1 MTARRRRRAMSPARV
16 REAAV
21 DAAPSS
27 HGVTTV
33 ADVEDAACRRQLW
46 SQSLSPSTP
55 ATSLLPASPPLP
67 LHLPPAAAALPPSSP
82 APPPPAPPQ
91 QSTLTPRA
99 CGVSLHLAPETETGY
114 EGVSVGPVLGR
125 FTAVCFYKGNRRFLG
140 TFDSAL
146 EGAICYAKVLK
157 ALKAQDEPPSSVAP
171 GVREREHKGFEGEG
185 EVPLDASEV
194 LLPAQAARQQ
204 RDSLQREV
212 AAREAQRRAL
222 AESAKRAHR
231 QTVNH
236 ERKEAMA
243 RRHRDR
249 QAAMHW
255 LPLRERRSIM
265 DQKMAQA
272 DERRRAYLGRFVGH
286 SKAPVSQGFQ
296 SPQQW

>member
-1 MTARRRRRAMSPARV
+1 
-16 REAAV
+16 
-21 DAAPSS
+21 
-27 HGVTTV
+27 
-33 ADVEDAACRRQLW
+33 
-46 SQSLSPSTP
+46 
-55 ATSLLPASPPLP
+55 
-67 LHLPPAAAALPPSSP
+67 
-82 APPPPAPPQ
+82 
-91 QSTLTPRA
+91 
-99 CGVSLHLAPETETGY
+99 
-114 EGVSVGPVLGR
+114 
-125 FTAVCFYKGNRRFLG
+125 VCFYKGNERFLG

-157 ALKAQDEPPSSVAP
+157 ALKAQDEPPSCVAP
-171 GVREREHKGFEGEG
+171 EVREREHKGFEGER
-185 EVPLDASEV
+185 EVPKPVPLDASEV

-204 RDSLQREV
+204 RDSLLREV

-222 AESAKRAHR
+222 ADSAKRAHR
-231 QTVNH
+231 QTMNH

-286 SKAPVSQGFQ
+286 SKAPLASPGFQ
-296 SPQQW
+296 SPQW